1 MSLVDKF
8 LFTNISFLSFYVLH
22 FRDEVIKSS
31 LLVFEYSL
39 RSEVEIKLMKK
50 IITAAHLVTKKAFM
64 ILFCPNSVRSSR
76 VTGWP
81 RSLRN
86 YTPGYFR
93 NKGKK

>member
-1 MSLVDKF
+1 M
-8 LFTNISFLSFYVLH
+8 
-22 FRDEVIKSS
+22 IKSS

-50 IITAAHLVTKKAFM
+50 IITAVHPVTKKAFM
-64 ILFCPNSVRSSR
+64 ILFCPNNVRSSR

-81 RSLRN
+81 RSLRH
-86 YTPGYFR
+86 YKPGYFI